1 MKKSKSIISIA
12 TAIAAAI
19 FTLVGCD
26 KETVPVNPGQDAVV
40 AVFKN
45 GSIDYWRQIATTVT
59 SECEARGVKP
69 IISYVNDDSDADGQ
83 FAIVSGLRELK
94 SYYNIKGVI
103 IAPVFTKDDHRVE
116 KALAD
121 FAGNDIPVI
130 VIDSPIDNDASPLKD
145 TYKAYVG
152 TDNAAAGAQL
162 ANACGVTD
170 ASSILAARVAASI
183 PTGARYE
190 GFCKEIGATV
200 PLWETVDLDT
210 PESFSAELAKHPG
223 ATNLVFFNGNLC
235 NSVKAAFDGV
245 DVYTFDV
252 YEQFLLDLKNPA
264 TSPIKG
270 IMAQNTFEMGR
281 QAVTAIF
288 STTAEK
294 NIYIPT
300 IYITSDN
307 LYSSDVKP
315 FLDYYNIREDAKG
328 SVLMLLGDGNTL
340 YWPQILEGAKKEAE
354 VLGVDVLYEFRAAE
368 TDYQNL
374 LKRIDE
380 AGSIR
385 NLKGIVLAECDIE
398 IDERLASKG
407 LDIPIVA
414 IDATPMINSPLKD
427 IFAACVVPDNFS
439 LGKELAAKTAGSKSI
454 VISYAIGGSSDRAD
468 GVIIGKGAENVQV
481 FKCNTVASA
490 VENLKSCLESNPSVY
505 ESLILTSGNFVTSEL
520 MDIASEA
527 GLSVCCVDMNPTIEG
542 YLQSGDLLFS
552 AVPDTYEIGTEA
564 IKCIMND
571 KSGYH
576 IHNVT
581 VNYSYPV
588 PEAVDLGLSVKWAS
602 FNLGAT
608 KPEGYGDYYAWGATE
623 TWYEGFAQSGNPVWK
638 AGKDS
643 GYDWTTC
650 PYCTDGVGEQFSK
663 YVPAGEPSYWGG
675 SGSPDNKT
683 VLDLSD
689 DAAHVKL
696 GGSWR
701 MPTVEEYIELCEPT
715 NCSWEWTVINGINGY
730 KVTSLKAG
738 FTDKWIFLPASG
750 CWEQTAL
757 ESLGVGG
764 IYWCSSVSE
773 ICPFGGEI
781 LYFDYYEVEAHRYA
795 GDRFNGSPI
804 RPVTK

>member
-1 MKKSKSIISIA
+1 MKKSIISIV
-12 TAIAAAI
+12 AAMAAVLL
-19 FTLVGCD
+19 TLVGCD
-26 KETVPVNPGQDAVV
+26 KEVSPVNPSQDVVV
-40 AVFKN
+40 AIFKN
-45 GSIDYWRQIATTVT
+45 GSIDYWRQIATTVK
-59 SECEARGVKP
+59 SECEASGVKP

-83 FAIVSGLRELK
+83 LAVVAGLKELK

-130 VIDSPIDNDASPLKD
+130 IIDSPIDSDASPLKN

-152 TDNAAAGAQL
+152 TDNAAAGTQL
-162 ANACGVTD
+162 ARACGIKD

-183 PTGARYE
+183 PTKARYN
-190 GFCKEIGATV
+190 GFCNEIGVTV
-200 PLWETVDLDT
+200 PIWETIDLDT
-210 PESFSAELAKHPG
+210 PENLKAELAKHPE

-281 QAVTAIF
+281 QAVNAVF

-294 NIYIPT
+294 NIYTPT

-307 LYSSDVKP
+307 LYSSEVKP

-328 SVLMLLGDGNTL
+328 TVLMLLGDSTTP
-340 YWPQILEGAKKEAE
+340 YWPQILEGAQKEAE
-354 VLGVDVLYEFRAAE
+354 VLGVDILYEFRAAE

-374 LKRIDE
+374 LRRVDE
-380 AGSIR
+380 AGSIK

-398 IDERLASKG
+398 IDERLAGKG

-414 IDATPMINSPLKD
+414 VDATPMIDSPLKD
-427 IFAACVVPDNFS
+427 IFASCVVADNFS

-454 VISYAIGGSSDRAD
+454 VVSYAIGGSSDRAD

-490 VENLKSCLESNPSVY
+490 IENLKSCLESNPSVY

-520 MDIASEA
+520 MDIAIEG
-527 GLSVCCVDMNPTIEG
+527 GLSVCCVDMNPAIEG

-552 AVPDTYEIGTEA
+552 AVPDTYEIGAEA
-564 IKCIMND
+564 IKCVLND
-571 KSGYH
+571 KSSYH
-576 IHNVT
+576 IHNVS

-588 PEAVDLGLSVKWAS
+588 PEAVD
-602 FNLGAT
+602 
-608 KPEGYGDYYAWGATE
+608 
-623 TWYEGFAQSGNPVWK
+623 
-638 AGKDS
+638 
-643 GYDWTTC
+643 
-650 PYCTDGVGEQFSK
+650 
-663 YVPAGEPSYWGG
+663 
-675 SGSPDNKT
+675 
-683 VLDLSD
+683 
-689 DAAHVKL
+689 
-696 GGSWR
+696 
-701 MPTVEEYIELCEPT
+701 
-715 NCSWEWTVINGINGY
+715 
-730 KVTSLKAG
+730 
-738 FTDKWIFLPASG
+738 
-750 CWEQTAL
+750 
-757 ESLGVGG
+757 
-764 IYWCSSVSE
+764 
-773 ICPFGGEI
+773 
-781 LYFDYYEVEAHRYA
+781 
-795 GDRFNGSPI
+795 
-804 RPVTK
+804 